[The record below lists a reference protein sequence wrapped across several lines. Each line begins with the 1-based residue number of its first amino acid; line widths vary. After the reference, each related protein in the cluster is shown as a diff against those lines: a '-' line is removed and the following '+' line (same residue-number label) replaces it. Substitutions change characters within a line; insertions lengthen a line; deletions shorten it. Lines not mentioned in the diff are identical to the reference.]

1 MKDIKLNFLKDVFPN
16 SDIQYNM
23 QILNYNVDCFIP
35 EGRIII
41 EYDKEIDEESMIKIR
56 KEIMHRIVEG
66 MPIYNGEEDY
76 CPNEWLKDKDILHVI
91 KIKRGEE
98 FKGLNEIL
106 KIMWEDSAINHVI

>member
-1 MKDIKLNFLKDVFPN
+1 MV
-16 SDIQYNM
+16 
-23 QILNYNVDCFIP
+23 
-35 EGRIII
+35 
-41 EYDKEIDEESMIKIR
+41 KEKKFCMIKIR